1 MFSLFL
7 LDTER
12 SLAGGWLGVFT
23 VSSAGRGAGAVWRLE
38 TDDVWPPFAARY
50 WYLTSTRHTAA
61 FQPCDVTI
69 YRLGQPFLV
78 HPHIQMESQCSSADR
93 SGETE
98 LAPVHS
104 KAVPSLPARS
114 PGTCLMIMTVRVRRL
129 LLLQLGGQEGKN
141 RKIPEVDTQLSR
153 DSRSKLQL
161 TVIAGHNDD
170 VHCHLPPYSR

>member
-1 MFSLFL
+1 MKPGWWLIGSVHSVECG
-7 LDTER
+7 ER
-12 SLAGGWLGVFT
+12 SWSCMETWDRWCMAAICCQILISDQHT
-23 VSSAGRGAGAVWRLE
+23 SHRLLP
-38 TDDVWPPFAARY
+38 TLWYYDIFY
-50 WYLTSTRHTAA
+50 W
-61 FQPCDVTI
+61 
-69 YRLGQPFLV
+69 LGQPFQV
-78 HPHIQMESQCSSADR
+78 HPHIQMKSQSTSADR

-98 LAPVHS
+98 LTTIQS